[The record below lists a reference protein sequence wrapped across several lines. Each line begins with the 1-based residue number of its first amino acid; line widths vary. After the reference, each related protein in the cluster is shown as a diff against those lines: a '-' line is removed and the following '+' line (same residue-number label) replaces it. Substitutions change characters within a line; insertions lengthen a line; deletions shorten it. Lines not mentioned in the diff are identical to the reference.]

1 MNFRELVEKSTN
13 PKVHLMEKKHRQ
25 HLKTRLSSPFNLLSK
40 YQEDTAKV
48 ASNMVWETILKT
60 YSDLSFNNFQTLGI
74 NDLDAKYALAYINRG
89 VKVTGLPERNH
100 SGLQAFDSAGGIKP
114 DGGIFF
120 VKSKI
125 DGFDHIIGALE
136 VKHQGEYNGYTPI
149 SDSEW
154 KKKNGDPSILQADRP
169 PQAQGNAIER
179 FAKNAN
185 AIKTLT
191 SFYGYNPYVVMCEGF
206 DFFLKEDFEIF
217 KTQPYSSRYK
227 GTDSSILM
235 RLIAGNDW
243 LPLNQVYVDCFQHG
257 KTTICPATIFA
268 HMPKWTAEKVAEI
281 MLAVI
286 DKSLTH
292 LKKLGEI

>member
-1 MNFRELVEKSTN
+1 
-13 PKVHLMEKKHRQ
+13 MEKKHRQ
-25 HLKTRLSSPFNLLSK
+25 HLKTRLSPPFNVLSK
-40 YQEDTAKV
+40 EQEDTAKIT
-48 ASNMVWETILKT
+48 SNIVWETILKR
-60 YSDLSFNNFQTLGI
+60 YPDLAFNNFQTLGI
-74 NDLDAKYALAYINRG
+74 KDLDAKYAIDYINRG
-89 VKVTGLPERNH
+89 VKVIGLPEKTH
-100 SGLQAFDSAGGIKP
+100 EGMQAFDSAGGIRP

-136 VKHQGEYNGYTPI
+136 VKHQGEYDGYTPV
-149 SDSEW
+149 SDTDW
-154 KKKNGDPSILQADRP
+154 KKKNGDLSITRAERP

-206 DFFLKEDFEIF
+206 DFYLKEDFEIF
-217 KTQPYSSRYK
+217 KSQPYSTRYE

-243 LPLNQVYVDCFQHG
+243 MPLNKVYVDCLQHG
-257 KTTICPATIFA
+257 KTSVCPATIFA
-268 HMPKWTAEKVAEI
+268 RMPKWTAEEVAEV
-281 MLAVI
+281 MLKVI
-286 DKSLTH
+286 DKSITH
-292 LKKLGEI
+292 LKKLDEI